1 MGLIVCATRG
11 GEAGRRT
18 QEQAVALAKE
28 RGDELVFLCVFDPAF
43 AGNLSDALSEAVVQ
57 EKQWLGQTLMNVAQS
72 RARKQG
78 VDAHAVV
85 RSGPV
90 VESIEDFVCESGAS
104 TLVIGE
110 AKIDSAL
117 SAFRHGTVQSCA
129 RHVAQNT
136 SNRSS
141 AIDGRTTRHE
151 GYAVSQRFRKR
162 IEENP
167 EDTYNLFPSPSWPV

>member
-18 QEQAVALAKE
+18 QERAVALAKE
-28 RGDELVFLCVFDPAF
+28 QGDELVFLCVFDPAF

-57 EKQWLGQTLMNVAQS
+57 EQQWLGRTLVNVAQS

-78 VDAHAVV
+78 VNAHAVV

-90 VESIEDFVCESGAS
+90 LENIENFVRESCAS

-110 AKIDSAL
+110 PKVDSAL
-117 SAFRHGTVQSCA
+117 GTFKLDSVQSCA
-129 RHVAQNT
+129 DQMVDKT
-136 SNRSS
+136 G
-141 AIDGRTTRHE
+141 IDVVVVTP
-151 GYAVSQRFRKR
+151 
-162 IEENP
+162 EEA
-167 EDTYNLFPSPSWPV
+167 E

>member
-18 QEQAVALAKE
+18 QEQAIALAKE
-28 RGDELVFLCVFDPAF
+28 RGDELVFLCVFDPGF

-57 EKQWLGQTLMNVAQS
+57 EQQWLGRTLMNVAQS

-90 VESIEDFVCESGAS
+90 VASIEDFVRESCAS
-104 TLVIGE
+104 TLVIGQP
-110 AKIDSAL
+110 KVDSAL
-117 SAFRHGTVQSCA
+117 GAFTLDNVRSCA
-129 RHVAQNT
+129 DQMVDKT
-136 SNRSS
+136 G
-141 AIDGRTTRHE
+141 IEVVVVTPEGTR
-151 GYAVSQRFRKR
+151 
-162 IEENP
+162 
-167 EDTYNLFPSPSWPV
+167 

>member
-18 QEQAVALAKE
+18 QERAIALAKE

-43 AGNLSDALSEAVVQ
+43 AGNLSDDLSEAVLQ
-57 EKQWLGQTLMNVAQS
+57 EQKWLGRTLMNVAQS

-90 VESIEDFVCESGAS
+90 VDNIEDFVRESCAS
-104 TLVIGE
+104 TLVIG
-110 AKIDSAL
+110 KPKVDSDL
-117 SAFRHGTVQSCA
+117 GTFKLDNVQSCA
-129 RHVAQNT
+129 EQMVDKT
-136 SNRSS
+136 
-141 AIDGRTTRHE
+141 G
-151 GYAVSQRFRKR
+151 
-162 IEENP
+162 IEVVVVTP
-167 EDTYNLFPSPSWPV
+167 DAA

>member
-18 QEQAVALAKE
+18 QERAVALAKE

-57 EKQWLGQTLMNVAQS
+57 EQQWLGRTLMNVAQS

-78 VDAHAVV
+78 VNAHAVV

-90 VESIEDFVCESGAS
+90 VENIEDFVRESCAS
-104 TLVIGE
+104 MLVIGE
-110 AKIDSAL
+110 PKVDSAL
-117 SAFRHGTVQSCA
+117 GAFKLDNVQSCA
-129 RHVAQNT
+129 DQMVDKT
-136 SNRSS
+136 
-141 AIDGRTTRHE
+141 G
-151 GYAVSQRFRKR
+151 
-162 IEENP
+162 IEVVVVTP
-167 EDTYNLFPSPSWPV
+167 E

>member
-1 MGLIVCATRG
+1 VGLIVCATRG

-57 EKQWLGQTLMNVAQS
+57 EQQWLGQTLMNVAQS

-90 VESIEDFVCESGAS
+90 VESIEDFVQESCAS
-104 TLVIGE
+104 TLVIG
-110 AKIDSAL
+110 KPRVDSDL
-117 SAFRHGTVQSCA
+117 GTFKLDNVQSCA
-129 RHVAQNT
+129 DQMVDDTGIEVVVVTPDVA
-136 SNRSS
+136 
-141 AIDGRTTRHE
+141 E
-151 GYAVSQRFRKR
+151 
-162 IEENP
+162 
-167 EDTYNLFPSPSWPV
+167 

>member
-18 QEQAVALAKE
+18 QERAIALAKE

-57 EKQWLGQTLMNVAQS
+57 EQQWLGRTLMNVAQA

-85 RSGPV
+85 RRGPV
-90 VESIEDFVCESGAS
+90 VDNIEEFVRESCAS

-110 AKIDSAL
+110 PKVDSAL
-117 SAFRHGTVQSCA
+117 GTFRLDNVQSCA
-129 RHVAQNT
+129 DQMVDKT
-136 SNRSS
+136 G
-141 AIDGRTTRHE
+141 IDLVVVTPE
-151 GYAVSQRFRKR
+151 GA
-162 IEENP
+162 E
-167 EDTYNLFPSPSWPV
+167 

>member
-18 QEQAVALAKE
+18 QERAVALAKE

-43 AGNLSDALSEAVVQ
+43 AGHLSHTLSEAVVKEQ
-57 EKQWLGQTLMNVAQS
+57 QWLGRTLMNVAQS

-78 VDAHAVV
+78 VQAQAVV

-90 VESIEDFVCESGAS
+90 VENIEDFVRESCAS

-110 AKIDSAL
+110 PKVDSAL
-117 SAFRHGTVQSCA
+117 AIFTLDTVQSCA
-129 RHVAQNT
+129 EEMEDKTGIEVVLVT
-136 SNRSS
+136 PES
-141 AIDGRTTRHE
+141 AE
-151 GYAVSQRFRKR
+151 SVSG
-162 IEENP
+162 
-167 EDTYNLFPSPSWPV
+167 

>member
-18 QEQAVALAKE
+18 QERAVALAKE

-57 EKQWLGQTLMNVAQS
+57 EQQWLGRTLMNVAQS
-72 RARKQG
+72 RARKRG
-78 VDAHAVV
+78 VNAHAVV

-90 VESIEDFVCESGAS
+90 VENIEDFVRESCAS

-110 AKIDSAL
+110 PKVDSAL
-117 SAFRHGTVQSCA
+117 SAFGLDTVQSCA
-129 RHVAQNT
+129 DQMVDRT
-136 SNRSS
+136 G
-141 AIDGRTTRHE
+141 IDVVVVTPE
-151 GYAVSQRFRKR
+151 GA
-162 IEENP
+162 E
-167 EDTYNLFPSPSWPV
+167 

>member
-43 AGNLSDALSEAVVQ
+43 AGNLSADLSEAVVQ
-57 EKQWLGQTLMNVAQS
+57 EQQWLGRILMNVAQS

-78 VDAHAVV
+78 VDAYAVV

-90 VESIEDFVCESGAS
+90 VESIEEFVLESCAS
-104 TLVIGE
+104 MLVIG
-110 AKIDSAL
+110 KPKVDSDL
-117 SAFRHGTVQSCA
+117 GTFKLDNVQSCA
-129 RHVAQNT
+129 DQMVDDT
-136 SNRSS
+136 
-141 AIDGRTTRHE
+141 G
-151 GYAVSQRFRKR
+151 
-162 IEENP
+162 IEVVVVTPDAAE
-167 EDTYNLFPSPSWPV
+167 